1 MNNMKISVII
11 PTLNEAANIKKLIK
25 HLRMH
30 GGKDL
35 HEIIVCDAGSSD
47 KTIQEANN
55 SGATVVY
62 SEIRGRAFQ
71 MNAGAKIATGDILY
85 FVHADAIPP
94 AEFVSEIQK
103 AVSQN
108 KKAGCFRFRFDS
120 NRRLLA
126 VNAYCTRFN
135 GIFSGGGDQSLYIEK
150 KLFDTLGGFDEKHV
164 IMEDFDLVRRLRK
177 NGHRLFIIPA
187 ELIVSARKY
196 NSNGYLQVNFSN
208 LLVFSLYK
216 IGVQP
221 TKLSILYK
229 KLIKPYHKT
238 ESGLEKELEIIVINE
253 NEIVPVEQEMDLYIV
268 RNERYY

>member
-1 MNNMKISVII
+1 MKISVII

-25 HLRMH
+25 HLRTY

-35 HEIIVCDAGSSD
+35 HEIIVSDAGSSD
-47 KTIQEANN
+47 KTILIAKNA
-55 SGATVVY
+55 GATIVNAN
-62 SEIRGRAFQ
+62 IRGRAFQ
-71 MNAGAKIATGDILY
+71 MNAGTKIATGDILY

-94 AEFVSEIQK
+94 TEFVSEIQK

-120 NRRLLA
+120 NKRLLS

-164 IMEDFDLVRRLRK
+164 IMEDFDLVRRLRR
-177 NGHRLFIIPA
+177 NGHGLYIIPN
-187 ELIVSARKY
+187 EMIVSARKY
-196 NSNGYLQVNFSN
+196 SSNSYLRVNFSN

-216 IGVQP
+216 MGVKP

-229 KLIKPYHKT
+229 KLIKPYHNP
-238 ESGLEKELEIIVINE
+238 EFSLEKELEIIVRNE
-253 NEIVPVEQEMDLYIV
+253 NEIIPVEPEMDLYIV
-268 RNERYY
+268 QNERYY